1 MSALA
6 RATLSALALAI
17 APWTIH
23 AQSPAPSDA
32 LRREDF
38 ARARACITQASN
50 LSGHDRAEQ
59 MADCTTALAPS
70 LASQRASF
78 AALTAAAYRDDR
90 AAAASVRWAMRCHR
104 DAALAPSLDRA
115 SALRRECAA
124 IIREQF
130 HRVAWIKNTD
140 ELCQWTAREDRFGV
154 GESSHDVP
162 LERDGA
168 WVAVQPGRTRLS
180 AICDRAPMPSDGP
193 PPQTTLTVALREA
206 IRYRIT
212 RTTVLLAQ

>member
-1 MSALA
+1 MSALP
-6 RATLSALALAI
+6 RAALSALALAI

-23 AQSPAPSDA
+23 AQSAATNDA

-38 ARARACITQASN
+38 ARARACITQASR
-50 LSGHDRAEQ
+50 LTGHDRAEQ
-59 MADCTTALAPS
+59 MEDCTTALAPS
-70 LASQRASF
+70 LASQRAAF
-78 AALTAAAYRDDR
+78 AALTAAAFRDDR

-104 DAALAPSLDRA
+104 DAALAPSTERA

-124 IIREQF
+124 MIREQF
-130 HRVAWIKNTD
+130 HRVAWIKNSD

-180 AICDRAPMPSDGP
+180 AVCDRASMPSDGP
-193 PPQTTLTVALREA
+193 PPQTSLVMVLREA

-212 RTTVLLAQ
+212 RTTVLLAH